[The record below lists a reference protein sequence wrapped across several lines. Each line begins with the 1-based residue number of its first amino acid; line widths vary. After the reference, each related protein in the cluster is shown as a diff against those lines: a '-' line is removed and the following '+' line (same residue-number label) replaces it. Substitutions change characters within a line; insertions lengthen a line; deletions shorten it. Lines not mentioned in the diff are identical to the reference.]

1 MSQNMNISMHNASVG
16 VYTKLL
22 TNLVAILDKTETW
35 VAERKLDP
43 NAILLSRLAPD
54 MFTFT
59 RQVQIA
65 TDMAKGTAA
74 RLAGQEPPR
83 FEDNEASFADLK
95 ARVAKTIA
103 FLQGLPAAAIDGS
116 EGRAITLKLGPPGKQ
131 TEFNFTG
138 LDYLQGFGTPN
149 VYFHY
154 SMVYALLRH
163 NGLEIGKRDYVG

>member
-1 MSQNMNISMHNASVG
+1 MNIPMHSASVG
-16 VYTKLL
+16 VYTRLL
-22 TNLVAILDKTETW
+22 KNLSAILDKAEAW
-35 VAERKLDP
+35 VADRKLDP
-43 NAILLSRLAPD
+43 NAILQSRLAPD
-54 MFTFT
+54 MFIFT

-83 FEDNEASFADLK
+83 YEDNETSFAELRS
-95 ARVAKTIA
+95 RVAKTIA
-103 FLQGLPAAAIDGS
+103 YLQGLPPAAFEDAA
-116 EGRAITLKLGPPGKQ
+116 ERAITLKLGPPGKQ
-131 TEFNFTG
+131 TEYNFVG

-163 NGLEIGKRDYVG
+163 NGLDIGKRDYVG

>member
-1 MSQNMNISMHNASVG
+1 MHNASVG
-16 VYTKLL
+16 VYTQLL
-22 TNLVAILDKTETW
+22 KNLNGILDKADKW

-74 RLAGQEPPR
+74 RLAAHEPPR
-83 FEDNEASFADLK
+83 FEDNETSFAELK

-103 FLQGLPAAAIDGS
+103 FLESLPPAAF
-116 EGRAITLKLGPPGKQ
+116 EGAEDRAITLKLGPPGKQ
-131 TEFNFTG
+131 TEFNFVG
-138 LDYLQGFGTPN
+138 LNYLQGFGTPN

-163 NGLEIGKRDYVG
+163 NGLDIGKRDYVGS